1 MGARPSRRA
10 VRCGCV
16 STLSLLWPGAVLEDA
31 ARGSSLFLIWRAAK
45 SVSADPYNKPS
56 WGFLNAREDG
66 VKGEPNE
73 GVYLSRCLPRPPPV
87 DLRVRAWTV
96 FTPLGPQLPA
106 LRPQATLIND

>member
-1 MGARPSRRA
+1 MRGDPLSGDARAFIAASLEHEAQWARALQDARCAAGAYPP
-10 VRCGCV
+10 
-16 STLSLLWPGAVLEDA
+16 LSLLWPGAVLEDA

-73 GVYLSRCLPRPPPV
+73 GVSKR
-87 DLRVRAWTV
+87 
-96 FTPLGPQLPA
+96 LGF
-106 LRPQATLIND
+106 